1 MKINTNSISN
11 AGGIGRGVP
20 LALLF
25 TVLLQGGAA
34 VWWVS
39 AKARDGFFLEQRVS
53 VVEDS
58 LAQRRKTDE
67 VIGERLVRIEE
78 RVNAQIVLL
87 DRIEKQLL
95 ATRRSGERE

>member
-1 MKINTNSISN
+1 MKINTNTN
-11 AGGIGRGVP
+11 AGGMMRGVP
-20 LALLF
+20 IALLV

-39 AKARDGFFLEQRVS
+39 AKARDGYFLEQRVD
-53 VVEDS
+53 VIEES
-58 LAQRRKTDE
+58 LMQRRKTDE
-67 VIGERLVRIEE
+67 GMSERLVRIEE

-95 ATRRSGERE
+95 ASRRGGERE